1 MVVIWHLSVIQ
12 NSKFT
17 LISGVVMN
25 MTKSLK
31 KESRVKNFISIPASY
46 LKDTY
51 ANQVIHIKTIEHS
64 VKSLTDNYG
73 AFQIKLKGKTP
84 SKIQILDVDMN
95 EIISNQNYPVLF
107 EQKETGR
114 LVISDID
121 DTIMV
126 SFTKTKV
133 KRFITTLFKPASKR
147 KVIAYT
153 HQLYKDIGHDADF
166 FYVSKSENNLFHLI
180 TDFILHNDL
189 PLGPLFLT
197 PFLNFTQLIKEK
209 KNGSFKFLS
218 ICFILDHSKNKSVI
232 LIGDDTQSDMK
243 IYTDIITKYGKRVE
257 KVYIRQTKANRT
269 EDQINHW
276 DRLVKT
282 GVNAFYFKHDE
293 LFKTLN

>member
-17 LISGVVMN
+17 LISGVAMN

-64 VKSLTDNYG
+64 IKSLTDNYG
-73 AFQIKLKGKTP
+73 TFQIKLKGKTL

-95 EIISNQNYPVLF
+95 EVSINQNYPVLF

-153 HQLYKDIGHDADF
+153 HQLYRDIGHDADF

-180 TDFILHNDL
+180 TDFILHNNL